1 MTSLFFSCSLQVHIQ
16 HVRRV
21 LQRLLEN
28 QLFAKAEKCSFH
40 NQSVPFLGH
49 IISVEGICMDP
60 AKSSEAAVPSVQA
73 FISRCRRTWRRARE
87 ALLRTRECTKRLADR
102 RRAEAPRYIC
112 GQRVWLSTKNLPLKV
127 PFKKLAPRFIGPY
140 PIVKCNTYKMK
151 KGEAGFFYPFTF
163 TDIAGIHNQSNS
175 IMANDIHRLL
185 NGHIIDGYT
194 FNPVSS
200 ITEDDPKY
208 KRNPIL
214 KDRIHCLVA
223 VLPAITVSL
232 MHEEV
237 FAQMRAV
244 REKARDLGI
253 PQAIIMTKVDEA
265 CPLVK
270 ENLEKIYKSKRIKQK
285 MDDCSSRLG
294 VPMSFIYPVKNY
306 HEEHAINV
314 KMDVLILDALQNIVN
329 FANDYVEAH
338 T

>member
-1 MTSLFFSCSLQVHIQ
+1 MWPFKIFNKPTPPSSEYDEPWRSLDWNKDSQNILKKINDFKPRNKEINTLRI
-16 HVRRV
+16 
-21 LQRLLEN
+21 LLYGP
-28 QLFAKAEKCSFH
+28 QGA
-40 NQSVPFLGH
+40 G
-49 IISVEGICMDP
+49 
-60 AKSSEAAVPSVQA
+60 KSSFFNSVNNTLQGR
-73 FISRCRRTWRRARE
+73 ITTRA
-87 ALLRTRECTKRLADR
+87 LA
-102 RRAEAPRYIC
+102 
-112 GQRVWLSTKNLPLKV
+112 QSTDTGESFTL
-127 PFKKLAPRFIGPY
+127 
-140 PIVKCNTYKMK
+140 KCNTYKMK

-285 MDDCSSRLG
+285 
-294 VPMSFIYPVKNY
+294 V
-306 HEEHAINV
+306 
-314 KMDVLILDALQNIVN
+314 
-329 FANDYVEAH
+329 
-338 T
+338 

>member
-1 MTSLFFSCSLQVHIQ
+1 MWPFKIFNKPTPPSSEYDEPWRSLDWNKDSQNILKKINDFKPRNKEINTLRI
-16 HVRRV
+16 
-21 LQRLLEN
+21 LLYGP
-28 QLFAKAEKCSFH
+28 QGA
-40 NQSVPFLGH
+40 G
-49 IISVEGICMDP
+49 
-60 AKSSEAAVPSVQA
+60 KSSFFNSVNNTLQGR
-73 FISRCRRTWRRARE
+73 ITTRA
-87 ALLRTRECTKRLADR
+87 LA
-102 RRAEAPRYIC
+102 
-112 GQRVWLSTKNLPLKV
+112 QSTDTGESFTL
-127 PFKKLAPRFIGPY
+127 
-140 PIVKCNTYKMK
+140 KCNTYKMK

-329 FANDYVEAH
+329 FANDYVEDQIDNKSFQ
-338 T
+338 TV